1 MTKILTMTR
10 EEANQ
15 RVAVL
20 CTGITQLI
28 ADSGEL
34 VDLTM
39 DALLSSYLTIAEQTG
54 RIHEV
59 PHVLTNVAQTLN
71 QALNKGL
78 IPPPSTTKH

>member
-10 EEANQ
+10 EEASQ

-34 VDLTM
+34 VDLSM

-59 PHVLTNVAQTLN
+59 PHVLANVAN
-71 QALNKGL
+71 ALSKGL

>member
-1 MTKILTMTR
+1 MTKILTMPR
-10 EEANQ
+10 EEASQ

-20 CTGITQLI
+20 CQGITQLI

-34 VDLTM
+34 VDLSL

-59 PHVLTNVAQTLN
+59 PIVLTNVAQSLSNGLN
-71 QALNKGL
+71 SIQ
-78 IPPPSTTKH
+78 PTTKH